1 MDQIRDLLLYKE
13 KMMKEYVVEITEVL
27 QHQETVKAHSKNEAI
42 NVVREKYKNE
52 DVILNDE
59 NITDLRF
66 DVLEVKKKLF
76 EQARTFV
83 PKVSLLGTIPKTLQ
97 EME

>member
-13 KMMKEYVVEITEVL
+13 KMMKYVVEITEVL
-27 QHQETVKAHSKNEAI
+27 QHQETVKAHFKNEAI

-76 EQARTFV
+76 DRER
-83 PKVSLLGTIPKTLQ
+83 
-97 EME
+97 

>member
-42 NVVREKYKNE
+42 NAVR
-52 DVILNDE
+52 
-59 NITDLRF
+59 
-66 DVLEVKKKLF
+66 
-76 EQARTFV
+76 A
-83 PKVSLLGTIPKTLQ
+83 VSYTHLTLPTKRIV
-97 EME
+97 

>member
-27 QHQETVKAHSKNEAI
+27 QHQETVKAHFKNEAI

-52 DVILNDE
+52 DIILNDE

-76 EQARTFV
+76 DRER
-83 PKVSLLGTIPKTLQ
+83 
-97 EME
+97 

>member
-27 QHQETVKAHSKNEAI
+27 QHQETVKAHSKNE
-42 NVVREKYKNE
+42 

-76 EQARTFV
+76 DRER
-83 PKVSLLGTIPKTLQ
+83 
-97 EME
+97 

>member
-1 MDQIRDLLLYKE
+1 MDQIRDLLLCKE

-42 NVVREKYKNE
+42 NNVRETYKNE
-52 DVILNDE
+52 DVILNE

-66 DVLEVKKKLF
+66 DVLEVKNKLF
-76 EQARTFV
+76 DRER
-83 PKVSLLGTIPKTLQ
+83 
-97 EME
+97 